1 MDINLCIISPPFNQD
16 FMAGSVIEV
25 SGMALF
31 NDTLEAG
38 KLGEDIWSAPTVPTM
53 ESSLY

>member
-31 NDTLEAG
+31 DDTLEAE
-38 KLGEDIWSAPTVPTM
+38 KLGADIWSAPTISTM